1 MHIVLEQP
9 GFTYVLRGVD
19 AHAAR
24 VNEQLL
30 TRSFIIAPDTLLD
43 DWPVSNIAALQVADL
58 QSLLD
63 LKPDVILL
71 GSGAA
76 PAFAPA
82 AVQAACLSQGIG
94 IECMSNA
101 AAARTYTVLASEGRR
116 VAAGF
121 VLKSALA

>member
-1 MHIVLEQP
+1 MQLTLERP
-9 GFTYVLRGVD
+9 DYAYALRSADGR
-19 AHAAR
+19 HAQ
-24 VNEQLL
+24 VNDRSL

-58 QSLLD
+58 QPLLD

-76 PAFAPA
+76 QAFAPA

-94 IECMSNA
+94 IECMANA

-121 VLKSALA
+121 VLKSASA